1 MRELPRL
8 CLVIKHPKGYIVKKD
23 VSGLTMLKLSY
34 EPYSD
39 DIESIIYQ
47 FLFKAI
53 GANKIICTDLGI
65 SHFKDERIRMIAVK
79 IEDIKP
85 VLTNCSVCALPDDL
99 RLLNFSEMELVFL
112 DTEIMEDYVA
122 WHKYSE
128 TMKTLE
134 NKLYKLK

>member
-53 GANKIICTDLGI
+53 GADKIICTDLGI
-65 SHFKDERIRMIAVK
+65 SHFKDERIKMNSFK
-79 IEDIKP
+79 IENIKP
-85 VLTNCSVCALPDDL
+85 
-99 RLLNFSEMELVFL
+99 
-112 DTEIMEDYVA
+112 I
-122 WHKYSE
+122 
-128 TMKTLE
+128 
-134 NKLYKLK
+134 